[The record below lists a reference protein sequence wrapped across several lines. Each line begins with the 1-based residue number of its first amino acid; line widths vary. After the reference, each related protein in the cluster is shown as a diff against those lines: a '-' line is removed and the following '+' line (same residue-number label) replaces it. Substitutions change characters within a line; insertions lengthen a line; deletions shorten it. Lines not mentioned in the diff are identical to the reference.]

1 MNRIRD
7 RRWDGRSRW
16 EPCHVLSP
24 LPVSADDGISAEP
37 RKMAGNE
44 ITPDRRHSLR
54 QKVNTPAFA
63 SFDGVTGGVIL
74 DLSEEGLAMHTA
86 TPLEPHRHLSLHLSL
101 SEATQLDT
109 TGYIAWADAL
119 GRAGV
124 RFSDLPQEARQ
135 RLDDWLT
142 LNDEKPSR
150 KAPKLTVDRVLG
162 SSNGNG
168 SGNGTAKTRSISLEA
183 EAGPENDGGP
193 SPVSTSIQYEFQSLG
208 SDLNSALRTIGERA
222 RTLLRGTGAAIALAD
237 RGPMMCRASV
247 GAGCPP
253 LGTHVDV

>member
-1 MNRIRD
+1 MMFTE
-7 RRWDGRSRW
+7 RRS
-16 EPCHVLSP
+16 CV
-24 LPVSADDGISAEP
+24 
-37 RKMAGNE
+37 
-44 ITPDRRHSLR
+44 RH
-54 QKVNTPAFA
+54 KVNGPVFA
-63 SFDGVTGGVIL
+63 SFDGVTGGMIL
-74 DLSEEGLAMHTA
+74 DLSEQGLSMQTVV
-86 TPLEPHRHLSLHLSL
+86 PLEPARMPDRRLHMRLDLRDSN
-101 SEATQLDT
+101 AQLET

-135 RLDDWLT
+135 RLDDWLS

-168 SGNGTAKTRSISLEA
+168 AGNGAAKMRSISLEA
-183 EAGPENDGGP
+183 GAGPETDGGP

-253 LGTHVDV
+253 LGTHVDVNSGFSGECIRAAGHCVVTIQRSIPGWPPKFAGG